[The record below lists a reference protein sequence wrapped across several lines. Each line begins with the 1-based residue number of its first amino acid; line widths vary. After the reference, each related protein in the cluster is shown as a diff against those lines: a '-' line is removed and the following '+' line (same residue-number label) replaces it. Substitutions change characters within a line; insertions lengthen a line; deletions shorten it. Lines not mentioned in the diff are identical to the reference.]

1 MGEWLSTP
9 ESWIR
14 AAAVLIGIAVV
25 LLIVAAVVGWR
36 ARRRARR
43 DALPDGA
50 TEHADRGSRR
60 LLAALVAD
68 PDAAVAALGRDGEPC
83 ATAIELLRAGVPAG
97 GVARLTGID
106 VSELGDVVA
115 ARLGVLEPS

>member
-43 DALPDGA
+43 DALPDV
-50 TEHADRGSRR
+50 GSRR

-68 PDAAVAALGRDGEPC
+68 PDAAVAALGRHDEPC

>member
-25 LLIVAAVVGWR
+25 LLVVAAVVGWR
-36 ARRRARR
+36 SRRRARR
-43 DALPDGA
+43 QTLPDAGP
-50 TEHADRGSRR
+50 RR

-68 PDAAVAALGRDGEPC
+68 PDAALVALGKDDEPC
-83 ATAIELLRAGVPAG
+83 TTAIELLRAGVPAG

-106 VSELGDVVA
+106 VAELGDVVA

>member
-1 MGEWLSTP
+1 MQSWLSTP

-25 LLIVAAVVGWR
+25 LLLLAAVLGWR

-43 DALPDGA
+43 AVPDDAA
-50 TEHADRGSRR
+50 RR
-60 LLAALVAD
+60 LVAALVAD
-68 PDAAVAALGRDGEPC
+68 PDEALAALRRGDEPC
-83 ATAIELLRAGVPAG
+83 ATAIALLRAGVPAT

-106 VSELGDVVA
+106 AADLGEVVA
-115 ARLGVLEPS
+115 TRLGVLEPG